1 MATDVIMPALG
12 VAQEKGTLLNWLKA
26 EGHSVTKGEP
36 LMEVE
41 TDKATVEIEAPAS
54 GTLANVTAA
63 VGDEIPVGNKIAVIL
78 APGEVASPDL
88 LKDPHPRM
96 ASGAGSSPLPEGEG
110 RKEERAVLV
119 GEGISKGR
127 PLEGEGLKSR
137 TLPEKEEESEIPSE
151 NHPLPVGAGRGE
163 GRSAVRGKIL
173 ASPAAKRIAREK
185 GIDLSSL
192 KGSGPGGSVV
202 AEDVLRFTTSQAAA
216 PGEPPKI
223 KTVQLTPMR
232 RIVGERM
239 TKSKQSAPH
248 FYLSMDADMT
258 EITRR
263 RSMLKEKG
271 ESIVPSINDFILSA
285 CARAL
290 RDFPSLNAAFTDYGV
305 EIYSDINIGIAV
317 ALEEGLV
324 VPVIRNADRLSLQE
338 LAKQSREFADKAQK
352 KKLFPLDYEGGTFT
366 VSNLGMFGVD
376 NFIAIINPPQ
386 CAILAVGQV
395 APRVVPHGEGI
406 AVRPMMT
413 MSLSADHRVVDGA
426 IAARFLQEI
435 KRHLERGES

>member
-12 VAQEKGTLLNWLKA
+12 VAQEKGTLLNWFKA
-26 EGHSVTKGEP
+26 EGQPVTKGEP

-54 GTLANVTAA
+54 GILSNVTASA
-63 VGDEIPVGNKIAVIL
+63 GDEIPVGNKIAVIL
-78 APGEVASPDL
+78 APGEVASRAAVREH
-88 LKDPHPRM
+88 PHPRI
-96 ASGAGSSPLPEGEG
+96 ASGAGSGPLPEGEGMKEGRPLSDGEGTSEIPSEGHPLPEGEG
-110 RKEERAVLV
+110 R
-119 GEGISKGR
+119 
-127 PLEGEGLKSR
+127 
-137 TLPEKEEESEIPSE
+137 
-151 NHPLPVGAGRGE
+151 GE
-163 GRSAVRGKIL
+163 GRLAVRGKIL
-173 ASPAAKRIAREK
+173 ASPAAKRIAKEK
-185 GIDLSSL
+185 GIDIESL
-192 KGSGPGGSVV
+192 KGSGPNGAVL
-202 AEDVLRFTTSQAAA
+202 AEDVLRSTTGQVTVVATPAKVK
-216 PGEPPKI
+216 EI
-223 KTVQLTPMR
+223 VQLTPMR

-239 TKSKQSAPH
+239 TKSKQTAPH
-248 FYLSMDADMT
+248 FYLTMDADMT
-258 EITRR
+258 EVTRR
-263 RSMLKEKG
+263 RSALKEKG
-271 ESIVPSINDFILSA
+271 EQLVPSINDFILSA

-290 RDFPSLNAAFTDYGV
+290 KDFPSLNAAFTDQRV
-305 EIYSDINIGIAV
+305 ELYSDINIGMAV

-338 LAKQSREFADKAQK
+338 LAKQSRELADKAQK

-376 NFIAIINPPQ
+376 NFVAIINPPQ

-426 IAARFLQEI
+426 IAARFLQEV
-435 KRHLERGES
+435 KRHLERRDW

>member
-12 VAQEKGTLLNWLKA
+12 VAQEKGTLLNWLKT
-26 EGHSVTKGEP
+26 EGQSVTKGEP
-36 LMEVE
+36 LMEIE

-54 GTLANVTAA
+54 GILANVTASA
-63 VGDEIPVGNKIAVIL
+63 GDEVPVGNKIAVIL
-78 APGEVASPDL
+78 APGEAAAAQGSR
-88 LKDPHPRM
+88 PHP
-96 ASGAGSSPLPEGEG
+96 SPLPE
-110 RKEERAVLV
+110 

-127 PLEGEGLKSR
+127 PLEGEGKTADR
-137 TLPEKEEESEIPSE
+137 PETSTQTSQVK
-151 NHPLPVGAGRGE
+151 PVTQPNPPISPFAKGGSKGDFATR
-163 GRSAVRGKIL
+163 IL
-173 ASPAAKRIAREK
+173 ASPAARRIAKET
-185 GIDLSSL
+185 GIDLASL
-192 KGSGPGGSVV
+192 KGTGPDGAVI
-202 AEDVLRFTTSQAAA
+202 AEDVLKSTANQVAA
-216 PGEPPKI
+216 PGTPPKI
-223 KTVQLTPMR
+223 TQTVQLTPMR

-239 TKSKQSAPH
+239 TKSKRTAPH

-263 RSMLKEKG
+263 RLKLKEKG
-271 ESIVPSINDFILSA
+271 ESLVPSINDFILSG

-290 RDFPSLNAAFTDYGV
+290 RDFPSLNAAFTDHGV
-305 EIYSDINIGIAV
+305 EIYSDINIGMAV

-338 LAKQSREFADKAQK
+338 LAQQSRELAEKAQK

-386 CAILAVGQV
+386 CAILAIGQV
-395 APRVVPHGEGI
+395 AARVVPHGEGI

-426 IAARFLQEI
+426 IAARFLQEV
-435 KRHLERGES
+435 KKLLERPEL